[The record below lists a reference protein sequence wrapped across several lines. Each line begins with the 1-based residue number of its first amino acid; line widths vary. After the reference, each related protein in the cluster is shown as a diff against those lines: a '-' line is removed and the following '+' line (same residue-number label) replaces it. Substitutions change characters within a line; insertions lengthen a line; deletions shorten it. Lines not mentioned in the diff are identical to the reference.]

1 MRVTLNAATGVSP
14 AVVIVLTL
22 STIIPPCLPCLIS
35 GVPIADS
42 IGALLTH
49 IGSPLK
55 VTFFADCWTDEQR
68 LNLGKIVLRK
78 HLWQFVP
85 RVADIDD
92 QLRAWRTVLDD
103 DMTSHQ
109 TMVVVDLKCNAT
121 GRFLREAEHQ
131 LYLNFR
137 WLLVDTEAL
146 EGPNVAVAS
155 QLERYFGVLQP
166 CPVLLSSEVFLMMPE
181 SEQAILFAQV
191 YRVSR
196 DAELRVEDYARWSAT
211 RMEELR
217 TEKVT
222 SVRRKNLYGHQL
234 RASMVITNPDTIHHL
249 TDYKDK
255 HIDTITKV
263 NYLLTNCL
271 ATYLGA
277 TVSYSQV
284 STWGYYNATTRLW
297 DGMIGELV
305 HDTADLGASPLF
317 LTTDRTSVIQY
328 LAMTSAT
335 RSKFIFRSP
344 KLSYTENVFLL
355 PFDND
360 VWACVIAVIAC
371 SSVLLL
377 VALWGEWRLAGPN
390 AQLMATDPAT
400 LTPSFRD
407 ALLMTYGASCQQG
420 SSVLPRNCS
429 ARLITLLTFIVLM
442 FLYASYS
449 ASIVA
454 LLQSPSTKIRSLE
467 DLLASRLKFGVH
479 DTVFNRYY
487 FTHATEPT
495 RRAIYE
501 RKVARPDGGPAA
513 FLELEQGI
521 DRIRQGLYAFHVEQG
536 VGYKVIG
543 ETYQEDEK
551 CGLQEIQF
559 LQVVDPYYAIQKNSS
574 FEEHIK
580 IGLFRL
586 NEHGIQYRENAKLYT
601 KKPRCSGGGGKFVPV
616 SLVDVEPA
624 VWIILWGAGLAM
636 GFFLL
641 EYLYH
646 RTRARCAPE
655 WCRTARDSRREW
667 CPW

>member
-1 MRVTLNAATGVSP
+1 MCARLGAATGLNS
-14 AVVIVLTL
+14 VVVVVLIL
-22 STIIPPCLPCLIS
+22 STIIPPCLIS
-35 GVPIADS
+35 GVPIADAV
-42 IGALLTH
+42 GALLTH
-49 IGSPLK
+49 IDSPLK
-55 VTFFADCWTDEQR
+55 VTFLVDCWSDEQR
-68 LNLGKIVLRK
+68 LNLGKIVLRR

-85 RVADIDD
+85 RDD
-92 QLRAWRTVLDD
+92 HLRTWRTVLDD
-103 DMTSHQ
+103 DRTSHQ
-109 TMVVVDLKCNAT
+109 TLVIVDLKCNAT
-121 GRFLREAEHQ
+121 GRFLREAEQ
-131 LYLNFR
+131 RLYLNFR

-146 EGPNVAVAS
+146 EVPDLAVAS
-155 QLERYFGVLQP
+155 QMERYLGVLQP
-166 CPVLLSSEVFLMMPE
+166 CPVLLSSEVFLMVTEP
-181 SEQAILFAQV
+181 EQAILFTQV

-196 DAELRVEDYARWSAT
+196 DTALRVEDYARWST
-211 RMEELR
+211 TQMEDLR

-271 ATYLGA
+271 ASYLGA
-277 TVSYSQV
+277 SVSYSRV

-317 LTTDRTSVIQY
+317 LTADRTAVIQY

-360 VWACVIAVIAC
+360 VWACVMAVITF

-377 VALWGEWRLAGPN
+377 IALWGEWRLAGPN
-390 AQLMATDPAT
+390 APAIDPAT

-454 LLQSPSTKIRSLE
+454 LLQSPSTKIRTLE

-487 FTHATEPT
+487 FTHANEPT

-536 VGYKVIG
+536 VGYKVIS

-551 CGLQEIQF
+551 CGLQEIQY

-646 RTRARCAPE
+646 RVWATGCHRM
-655 WCRTARDSRREW
+655 ARDSRRER